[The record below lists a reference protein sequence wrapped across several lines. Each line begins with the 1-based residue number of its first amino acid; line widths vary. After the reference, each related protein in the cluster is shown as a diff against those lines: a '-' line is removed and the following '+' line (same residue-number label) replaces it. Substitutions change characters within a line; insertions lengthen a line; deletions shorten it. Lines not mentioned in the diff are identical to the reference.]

1 MLHVRL
7 FFLVSLLFS
16 VPLSGCGDDSA
27 GSNSADA
34 AAIDTGNGDALTLA
48 QDVSAVQACAPNVA
62 GCADKERYV
71 CNADGSAFVKQPCDN
86 GTFCSDGNCVQCVVD
101 KDCPTGSVCNVAGEC
116 KTDRLTLTT
125 DALAAGLVGAPYK
138 VDMAATGGVP
148 PYIWTVI
155 KGTPAAGLTLDS
167 STGALA
173 GTPSAG
179 MDGKIT
185 IEVKDQAGSTDSKE
199 FALKIVDDGLIITT
213 GSPLKSGTDGQAYS
227 VAFQA
232 QGGTPPYAWL
242 LAGGAVPTGLTLGAD
257 GVLAGTINGDG
268 AFGFDLKVFD
278 SGANTLHASKHF
290 DMTVALAPLD
300 IVGTQQVD
308 LFLAKL
314 IVLPL
319 IVVAQGLPVP
329 YSAQLQATGGKKPYH
344 WKEVPMQGVQMLIKN
359 SGIPKGLT
367 LQDNGLFS
375 GAVTDPSLVVTV
387 DLSVLK
393 FLNLNIPN
401 VSGFFFSAQVTDSQN
416 PAQTKTGLFVMPTVP
431 IGGP

>member
-1 MLHVRL
+1 MLRIR
-7 FFLVSLLFS
+7 LLFLIS
-16 VPLSGCGDDSA
+16 LIFSLHLAGCGDDSVNTTA
-27 GSNSADA
+27 GDA
-34 AAIDTGNGDALTLA
+34 EAIDAGNDGLGLA
-48 QDVSAVQACAPNVA
+48 NDVSAVQACAPNVT
-62 GCADKERYV
+62 GCADKERYI
-71 CNADGSAFVKQPCDN
+71 CNADGTAFVKDPCDT
-86 GTFCSDGNCVQCVVD
+86 GTFCESGKCVQCVAD

-116 KTDRLTLTT
+116 KADRLTLTT
-125 DALAAGLVGAPYK
+125 DALANGLVGAPYK
-138 VDMAATGGVP
+138 VDLTATGGIP

-155 KGTPAAGLTLDS
+155 KGTVAAGLSLDG

-173 GTPSAG
+173 GTPTAG
-179 MDGKIT
+179 MDDKIT
-185 IEVKDQAGSTDSKE
+185 IEVKDQAGTTDSKE

-213 GSPLKSGTDGQAYS
+213 ASPLKNGTDGQAYS
-227 VAFQA
+227 VAFKA

-242 LAGGAVPTGLTLGAD
+242 LSGGAVPTGLILGAD

-308 LFLAKL
+308 LFIAKL

-319 IVVAQGLPVP
+319 IVVAAALPVP
-329 YSAQLQATGGKKPYH
+329 YSAQLQAVGGKKPYH
-344 WKEVPMQGVQMLIKN
+344 WKEQPMPGFVKSFIKN
-359 SGIPKGLT
+359 SGIPAGLT
-367 LQDNGLFS
+367 LKDDGTFS

-387 DLSVLK
+387 DLSILK
-393 FLNLNIPN
+393 LPS

-416 PAQTKTGLFVMPTVP
+416 PPQSKTGLFVMPTVP